1 LEDRSVAVAA
11 PGRTGASQGSPERR
25 TYRLVSGD
33 SHVNEPPDLWQSRV
47 PARFRERA
55 PRMEAFAEG
64 DAWVLEGVDDPINF
78 GMNACAGMEPGKVR
92 GWLRWSEIRQGGY
105 IARARITEMDRDDV
119 DAEVIYPTP
128 RLSHSIFANQDVEFH
143 EALVRAYNDWLA
155 EYCAYAPDRL
165 LGVAMIPNRGVAAA
179 VAEVERCAALPGIR
193 GFMVGCYPNGT
204 LAISPEDDAVWEAVQ
219 ATGLPLSIHVGLVN
233 AMPRAHTA
241 KIIGDVRF
249 YDAPQRMVELIFTGV
264 FDRFPALKTVMAEV
278 DCGWIPYF
286 KEQVDNRYMRLERSE
301 RTPLDGLPSDYVSR
315 HFHFTY
321 ITDAFAIRN
330 RDLIG
335 VERMLWSSD
344 YPHVGADWPNS
355 WRTIQASFLG
365 VPAAE
370 RDLVLAGNAV
380 RLYGLDR

>member
-1 LEDRSVAVAA
+1 LEDGSVAVAA
-11 PGRTGASQGSPERR
+11 RSANGTAAGGAERR
-25 TYRLVSGD
+25 SPLLVSSD

-47 PARFRERA
+47 PQRYRERA
-55 PRMEAFAEG
+55 PRMESFPQG

-78 GMNACAGMEPGKVR
+78 GMNACAGLEPDKVR
-92 GWLRWSEIRQGGY
+92 GWLRWSDVRQGGY
-105 IARARITEMDRDDV
+105 IASARLLELDRDDV
-119 DAEVIYPTP
+119 DAEVMYPTP
-128 RLSHSIFANQDVEFH
+128 RLSHSLFANQDVEFH
-143 EALVRAYNDWLA
+143 LALVRAYNDWLS
-155 EYCAYAPDRL
+155 EFCAHAPDRL

-193 GFMVGCYPNGT
+193 GFMIGCYPNGT
-204 LAISPEDDAVWEAVQ
+204 LSITPEDDAVWEAVA
-219 ATGLPLSIHVGLVN
+219 ATGLPLSIHVALVN
-233 AMPRAHTA
+233 SMPRAHTA

-264 FDRFPALKTVMAEV
+264 FDRFPELKVVMAEI

-301 RTPLDGLPSDYVSR
+301 RTPLSGLPSAYVAR
-315 HFHFTY
+315 HFWFTY
-321 ITDAFAIRN
+321 ITDAYAIRN

-344 YPHVGADWPNS
+344 FPHVGADWPNS
-355 WRTIQASFLG
+355 WRTVQASFAG
-365 VPAAE
+365 VPTAE
-370 RDLVLAGNAV
+370 RDLVIAGNAV